1 MINGNTQVHAVIVA
15 AGSSTRMGENKMLI
29 SVAGKPVLFRT
40 VTAFADHP
48 MVDMIT
54 VVTRAEDAFSVEKM
68 LSPISQRKTVNI
80 VYGGKQRI
88 DSVAA
93 GIESIEAKNT
103 IVAIHDGARP
113 LVTEEIITGAIMAAY
128 EHGGAIPAVKVKD
141 TIKIVSEDGF
151 IVKSPDRSFLYSAQ
165 TPQCFK
171 IDEFKSALKK
181 AMESGETFTDDAA
194 VFSFAGNK
202 VAITEG
208 SYENIKITTYDDVL
222 SAQVLL
228 VNRRKDGLT
237 L

>member
-1 MINGNTQVHAVIVA
+1 MINEKTYVHAVIVA
-15 AGSSTRMGENKMLI
+15 AGNSTRMGENKMFI
-29 SVAGKPVLFRT
+29 SVAGKPVLLRT
-40 VTAFADHP
+40 VMAFDAHP
-48 MVDMIT
+48 MVDFIT
-54 VVTRAEDAFSVEKM
+54 VVTRAEDAFSVGKM
-68 LSPISQRKTVNI
+68 LESAGVNKQVSI
-80 VYGGKQRI
+80 VHGGQHRI

-93 GIESIEAKNT
+93 GVEAVHKKDT
-103 IVAIHDGARP
+103 VIAIHDGARP
-113 LVTEEIITGAIMAAY
+113 LVTEEIITKSITAAL